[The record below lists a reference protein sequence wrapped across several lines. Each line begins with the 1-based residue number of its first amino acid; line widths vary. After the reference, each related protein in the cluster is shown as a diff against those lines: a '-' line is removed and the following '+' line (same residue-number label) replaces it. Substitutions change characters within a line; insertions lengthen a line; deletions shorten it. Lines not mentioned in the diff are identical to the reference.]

1 MKVNES
7 GLEDDD
13 KSRIDKL
20 LAGWGENDVWK
31 CGRDLE
37 KILYEKER
45 CGNLWLFGE
54 KCEEFGLKSPPG
66 EKLLPV
72 DEGSSN
78 RARLSRPP
86 LR

>member
-1 MKVNES
+1 MAGKGILKWVNVKVDESESESEWKWLKVKVGAS

-37 KILYEKER
+37 NILYEKER
-45 CGNLWLFGE
+45 
-54 KCEEFGLKSPPG
+54 
-66 EKLLPV
+66 
-72 DEGSSN
+72 
-78 RARLSRPP
+78 
-86 LR
+86 

>member
-1 MKVNES
+1 MKVGEGES

-37 KILYEKER
+37 NILYEKDEET
-45 CGNLWLFGE
+45 CGCLGRNVRSLG
-54 KCEEFGLKSPPG
+54 
-66 EKLLPV
+66 
-72 DEGSSN
+72 
-78 RARLSRPP
+78 
-86 LR
+86 